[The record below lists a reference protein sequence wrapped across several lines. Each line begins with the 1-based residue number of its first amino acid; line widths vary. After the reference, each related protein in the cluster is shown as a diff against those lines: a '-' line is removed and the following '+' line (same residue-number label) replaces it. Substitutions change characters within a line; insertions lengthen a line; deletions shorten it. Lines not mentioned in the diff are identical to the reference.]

1 MKWPNV
7 KLIFARELRDQL
19 RDRRTLFTVVVM
31 PIVLYPLM
39 GMAMLQVA
47 QFMREYP
54 TKIWIIGNDNLAES
68 PALVVNGKVSPDF
81 VNDSESELV
90 QLWLG
95 QPQDSQFKALVSQF
109 RENPNSPSA
118 SVLVDQLIQAEMK
131 ARGLDVAVVVPSEVA
146 FVNDQMVDGAEPVV
160 ARANS
165 PPKIYVFQNSASDQS
180 RIGAQRIK
188 SVISRW
194 QKSVIKQRLADNGIS
209 PAMVS
214 GVEVV
219 DADVADK
226 LSKQTAIWSKL
237 FPFIIMIW
245 SLTGA
250 FYPAIDLCAGEKE
263 RGTFETLL
271 SSPAARSEIAIGKLL
286 TVMSF
291 STTTALLNLIS
302 MAFTG
307 LFVASRM
314 GGMPGGIGLGV
325 PPLACIG
332 WLLVALIPIS
342 ALFSAIA
349 LAAAAFARSS
359 KEGQYYLV
367 PLMMIS
373 MPLMMIPMMP
383 SIKLDFGSS
392 LIPVTGLMLFLRGL
406 IEGQY
411 AECLKFGA
419 PVCIVTFACCWFA
432 VRWVVQQFNSESVL
446 FRPSERFGVGTWF
459 RHVLRER
466 GQLPSFGNAILCA
479 VVILVAKFFIGFA
492 VSTPQNFLGFAKITV
507 IILAATIAVPAIM
520 MALFLTR
527 SPAKSLKLNLC
538 SPAAACAA
546 MLMAIMLNP
555 LFTWFTGLVMIVY
568 PPSGDMFVLQE
579 AVSGILGTAPNIFA
593 ILAVFALAPAIFEEL
608 AFRGFILSGLQS
620 LRNKWQAILMTSI
633 LFGVAHGVLQ
643 QSVITCV
650 VGVVMAIIAVQTK
663 SIFPCMLF
671 HFTHNSMTVLLSSAK
686 PAVVE
691 STSLNLF
698 LTSTNG
704 INYQYAVLPGLCMT
718 IVGIVLLV
726 WMLKQKLPDP
736 PLVSE
741 ACQDAFSRFFTRK
754 PANA

>member
-7 KLIFARELRDQL
+7 KLIFNRELRDQL

-54 TKIWIIGNDNLAES
+54 AKIWIIGNDNLPQS
-68 PALVVNGKVSPDF
+68 PSLVVDGQVNNEF
-81 VNDSESELV
+81 VNENEAALLQFSLALPEDDEL
-90 QLWLG
+90 
-95 QPQDSQFKALVSQF
+95 KKLVSEF
-109 RENPNSPSA
+109 REAPNSPAA
-118 SVLVDQLIQAEMK
+118 SGLVDQLIQTEMK
-131 ARGLDVAVVVPSEVA
+131 ERGLDVAVVAPSKFSAPDDLAVEGTA
-146 FVNDQMVDGAEPVV
+146 AVV

-165 PPKIYVFQNSASDQS
+165 PPKIYIFQNSASDQS
-180 RIGAQRIK
+180 RIGAHRIK
-188 SVISRW
+188 SVIGRW
-194 QKSVIKQRLADNGIS
+194 QKSVIKQRLANNGIS
-209 PAMVS
+209 PEMVS
-214 GVEVV
+214 SIEVV

-226 LSKQTAIWSKL
+226 HGKQTAIWSKL
-237 FPFIIMIW
+237 LPFIIMIW

-291 STTTALLNLIS
+291 SVTTALLNLLS

-314 GGMPGGIGLGV
+314 GGMPGGMSLGV
-325 PPLACIG
+325 PPLASVG
-332 WLLVALIPIS
+332 WLLLALIPIS
-342 ALFSAIA
+342 ALFSAVA

-383 SIKLDFGSS
+383 SIKLDFGTS

-411 AECLKFGA
+411 AECIQFGG
-419 PVCIVTFACCWFA
+419 PVCIVSFACCWFA
-432 VRWVVQQFNSESVL
+432 VRWVVHQFNSESVL

-459 RHVLRER
+459 RYVLRER
-466 GQLPSFGNAILCA
+466 EDLPSFANAILCA
-479 VVILVAKFFIGFA
+479 MVILVAKFFIGFA
-492 VSTPQNFLGFAKITV
+492 VSAPQDFFDFAKTTI
-507 IILAATIAVPAIM
+507 IILAATIAVPGIM
-520 MALFLTR
+520 MALVLTR
-527 SPAKSLKLNLC
+527 NPAKSLKLNMC

-546 MLMAIMLNP
+546 VLMAIMLNP
-555 LFTWFTGLVMIVY
+555 LFTWFTGLVMVVY
-568 PPSGDMFVLQE
+568 PPSGDMFQLQD
-579 AVSGILGTAPNIFA
+579 AVANILGTAPNIFA

-608 AFRGFILSGLQS
+608 AFRGFILSGMQS
-620 LRNKWQAILMTSI
+620 LRNKWQAILITSV
-633 LFGVAHGVLQ
+633 LFGIAHGVLQ
-643 QSVITCV
+643 QSVITSV

-671 HFTHNSMTVLLSSAK
+671 HLTHNSMTVLLSSAN
-686 PAVVE
+686 ARVVE
-691 STSLNLF
+691 STSLDLF

-704 INYQYAVLPGLCMT
+704 GMYQYTILPGLFMT
-718 IVGIVLLV
+718 AFGIALLV
-726 WMLKQKLPDP
+726 WMLRLNLPEP
-736 PLVSE
+736 PLVTESVRNT
-741 ACQDAFSRFFTRK
+741 FSRFFTRK
-754 PANA
+754 TARA

>member
-54 TKIWIIGNDNLAES
+54 TKIWIIGHENLAES
-68 PALVVNGKVSPDF
+68 PSLVVDGEVHPDF
-81 VNDSESELV
+81 IRGNEAEL
-90 QLWLG
+90 LHLSLAD
-95 QPQDSQFKALVSQF
+95 PEADELNELVSQF
-109 RENPNSPSA
+109 RENRNSPAASA
-118 SVLVDQLIQAEMK
+118 LVDQLIQAEMK
-131 ARGLDVAVVVPSEVA
+131 AREIDVAVIVPSKIA
-146 FVNDQMVDGAEPVV
+146 FLNDQAVEGLDPVT
-160 ARANS
+160 ANANS

-180 RIGAQRIK
+180 RIGANRIK
-188 SVISRW
+188 SVIGRW
-194 QKSVIKQRLADNGIS
+194 QKSVIEHRLSANGIEPS
-209 PAMVS
+209 MIS
-214 GVEVV
+214 GVNVV

-226 LSKQTAIWSKL
+226 LGKQTAIWSKL
-237 FPFIIMIW
+237 FPFIIMVW

-291 STTTALLNLIS
+291 SATTAVLNLIS

-307 LFVASRM
+307 LFVATRM

-325 PPLACIG
+325 PPLASVG
-332 WLLVALIPIS
+332 WLLLALIPIS

-367 PLMMIS
+367 PLMMIC

-383 SIKLDFGSS
+383 SMKLDFGSS
-392 LIPVTGLMLFLRGL
+392 LIPVSGLMLFLRGL

-411 AECLKFGA
+411 AECLKFGG

-432 VRWVVQQFNSESVL
+432 VRWVVHQFNSESVL

-459 RHVLRER
+459 RHIIRER
-466 GQLPSFGNAILCA
+466 HQLPSFSNAILCA
-479 VVILVAKFFIGFA
+479 VIILVAKFFIGFA
-492 VSTPQNFLGFAKITV
+492 VSPPQDFFDFAKITV
-507 IILAATIAVPAIM
+507 IILAATIAVPALI
-520 MALFLTR
+520 MALLLTR
-527 SPAKSLKLNLC
+527 SPGKSLKLNVC

-546 MLMAIMLNP
+546 VLLAVMLNP
-555 LFTWFTGLVMIVY
+555 LFTWFTSLVMIVY
-568 PPSGDMFVLQE
+568 PPSGDMFQLQA
-579 AVSGILGTAPNIFA
+579 AVTNILGSAPNIFA

-608 AFRGFILSGLQS
+608 AFRGFILSGMQS
-620 LRNKWQAILMTSI
+620 LRNKWQAILVTSL
-633 LFGVAHGVLQ
+633 LFGIAHGVLQ
-643 QSVITCV
+643 QSLITSV

-671 HFTHNSMTVLLSSAK
+671 HFTHNSMTVLLSKAN
-686 PAVVE
+686 AGVVE
-691 STSLNLF
+691 STSLNMI
-698 LTSTNG
+698 LTSTDG
-704 INYQYAVLPGLCMT
+704 GMYQYAVLPGICMAAF
-718 IVGIVLLV
+718 GIALLI
-726 WMLKQKLPDP
+726 WMLRLNLPEP
-736 PLVSE
+736 PLVTE
-741 ACQDAFSRFFTRK
+741 AARSFFGRMFTRK
-754 PANA
+754 TVNA